1 MMKTVPYTNNTENT
15 VHIGSATI
23 PAGETR
29 DVDPSLLPDFT
40 PEKTQDDELPP
51 NDHLAD
57 LLAGNVTDAIKALAD
72 LSDEDLQ
79 DLATKEAAGKA
90 RKSLAEAIAAE
101 TLRRADEKAK
111 A

>member
-29 DVDPSLLPDFT
+29 DVDPSLLPDFK
-40 PEKTQDDELPP
+40 PEKEEGEVELPP
-51 NDHLAD
+51 DHLTD
-57 LLAGNVTDAIKALAD
+57 LLAGNVGDAVKALPD

-79 DLATKEAAGKA
+79 ELAAKEAAGKA

-101 TLRRADEKAK
+101 TLRRADEKTQA
-111 A
+111 

>member
-1 MMKTVPYTNNTENT
+1 MKTVPYTNNTENT

-57 LLAGNVTDAIKALAD
+57 LLVGNVADAIKALPD
-72 LSDEDLQ
+72 LSDDDLQ
-79 DLATKEAAGKA
+79 ELATKEAAGKA

-101 TLRRADEKAK
+101 TLRRADEKTQA
-111 A
+111 

>member
-29 DVDPSLLPDFT
+29 DVDPSLLPDFKA
-40 PEKTQDDELPP
+40 EKAQAEELPP
-51 NDHLAD
+51 DHLAE
-57 LLAGNVTDAIKALAD
+57 LLAGNVTDAIKGLTD
-72 LSDEDLQ
+72 LSDDDLQ